1 MRTRFEV
8 LVVCTA
14 NVSRSP
20 LASALLRHHLLER
33 FGESAATVRVTSSG
47 TRALTGGSTDPE
59 VAELLRRL
67 RRPVAPAQAARQL
80 DEEQVRAA
88 DLVVTM
94 TREHRSHVIR
104 AVPAAQRRTF
114 TALELARISRCL
126 RDGRRLPASAPVAT
140 GLRALVTAAPAWRGP
155 TAPDDPAAD
164 DLPDVHGEPV
174 EDQLRLA
181 RRLDEALRVVVDCL
195 PAPQRSSGTGASS
208 VEATGW

>member
-8 LVVCTA
+8 LLVCTA

-20 LASALLRHHLLER
+20 LAAALLRHHLIER

-47 TRALTGGSTDPE
+47 TRVPTGAGTDPD

-67 RRPVAPAQAARQL
+67 RRPAAPAQVARQL
-80 DEEQVRAA
+80 EEEQVRAA

-104 AVPAAQRRTF
+104 AVPVAQRRTF
-114 TALELARISRCL
+114 TALELARIARRL
-126 RDGRRLPASAPVAT
+126 REGRRLPAGAPLAA
-140 GLRALVTAAPAWRGP
+140 GLRALVDAAPAWRGP

-164 DLPDVHGEPV
+164 DLVDVHGEPV
-174 EDQLRLA
+174 EEQLRVA

-195 PAPQRSSGTGASS
+195 PAPQRSSGTGSSS